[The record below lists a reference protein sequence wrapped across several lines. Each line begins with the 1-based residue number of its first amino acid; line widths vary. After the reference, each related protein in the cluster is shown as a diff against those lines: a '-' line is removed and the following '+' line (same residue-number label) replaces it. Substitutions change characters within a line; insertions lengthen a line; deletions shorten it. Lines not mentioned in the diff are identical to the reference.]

1 MQIKKFDSINVIPFI
16 DIMLVLLVIVLTT
29 ASFVSR
35 GLIPLDL
42 TKAVSSTKMTK
53 QDELN
58 ISIKKDGQIY
68 FNKIRVQRHG
78 LKASLAEVK
87 KDTNINISCDKNAY
101 FYNFVYVIDIL
112 KDKGYTNLGIV
123 TKYE

>member
-1 MQIKKFDSINVIPFI
+1 LQIKKFDTINVIPFI

-42 TKAVSSTKMTK
+42 SSANSSSKISK
-53 QDELN
+53 QEELD
-58 ISIKKDGQIY
+58 ISINKDGVIY
-68 FNKIRVQRHG
+68 FNKQIVQKHAIHAA
-78 LKASLAEVK
+78 LTSFKTN
-87 KDTNINISCDKNAY
+87 TNINISCDQNSY
-101 FYNFVYVIDIL
+101 FKDFVYVIDIL
-112 KDKGYTNLGIV
+112 KDKGYSNLGIV